1 MFGKSKNQ
9 LKKKNITEQGVEMKK
24 VLINAIRMQALYSNG
39 KIRIFETSNLIN

>member
-1 MFGKSKNQ
+1 MFGKT
-9 LKKKNITEQGVEMKK
+9 KKYPKEKNITEQGIEMKR